1 MGSVQRRKSLAHLSN
16 LKQERNESIKKYL
29 ARFRK
34 EVAQIEDASD
44 VAVIAAFTNGLQ
56 SGRLSFDL
64 RRKRPKT
71 YEEMMEIA
79 GDYALAEEEE
89 VAQGGSYVHGHKP
102 DSKPDHKDDKKTQP
116 RDRQR
121 DEKGQKGYPRE
132 GRGNAR
138 ANKFRG
144 RYNHYTPLTGDQEE
158 ILSVVKDKG
167 LAKYPRQQSA
177 NARRDTTK
185 YCRFHKDHGHDTSK
199 CFQLRDHIESLIR
212 DGHLKDFA
220 LKGDKHGGCQDS
232 RQGNGQE
239 RKSPRRNS
247 PNATINTIFSGPH
260 TGRSNRERMSEVREV
275 MYESRSMEINSVQ
288 RNPKKGREGH
298 DPITFTAED
307 SDGIDAK
314 PNDAIVVGV
323 RIAHRDVLRVMIDNG
338 SSSDILSARVYDELR
353 LDRKDLEPFHVP
365 LKGFGGAEVRSLGTV
380 KLPVRFGT
388 APCRRTILLDFVVVD
403 IHNWPYNALL
413 GRPFLNKARA
423 VTSTHAL
430 KIKFPTE
437 FGVGELRGSQE
448 MARRANLSIFKD
460 KAGMETL
467 SIFEVDR
474 EVQEDNPKNFELDP
488 RDKTSTEKEE
498 PTESVVLD
506 EAEPDKT
513 VKIRARLTKQ
523 VKKDVTSL
531 LKEYKGIFAW
541 CHEDMPGID
550 RSVIS
555 YNLAVNEKCKP
566 VVQKRR
572 SFNPERSAAIKEEVS
587 KLLAA
592 RSIREVKYPEWVANV
607 VLVKKKNNQWRM
619 CVDFTDLNKA
629 CPKDSFPLPRIDQLV
644 DATAGHETLSFM
656 DAYSRYNQIK
666 MHRPDEEK
674 IAFTTDQGLY
684 CYIVMPFGLK
694 NAGATYQRLVNK
706 MFARQIGRNMEVYV
720 DDMLTKSIT
729 ANRHTDDL
737 RETFDVLVRYGMKLN
752 PAKCVFGVPS
762 GRFLGYQV
770 HQRGIEVNPE
780 KIQALAKMV
789 SPRTLKD
796 VQKLTGCLASLSRFI
811 AKSTDRCL
819 PFFKALKKGK
829 GVEWNEDCEK
839 AFQALKDYLG
849 QAPLLSKPET
859 GETLYKY
866 LSVSKAAT
874 SSVLVRQEEEIQ
886 KPIYYTSKALLPAET
901 RYSPAEKMA
910 LALITAARKLRPY
923 FQAHKIG
930 VYTNCPLKLIL
941 QKPEVSGRLTKWA
954 IELSEFDV
962 EYLPRTAI
970 KAQAVADF
978 VAEFTEPSIEV
989 ARMMVEQNKK
999 VFKWQLRVDGSSNT
1013 HGSGAGVVVSTPEG
1027 DSVECALRF
1036 DFKATNNQVEYE
1048 ALIAGLK
1055 VCTVLG
1061 ADEIEIFSDSQVVVN
1076 QVLDEYQARDESM
1089 ITYLELAKELL
1100 GRFKEYR
1107 IVHVPRK
1114 ENEQADALAK
1124 LASSTINIWPKSISM
1139 IRLLQLSI
1147 VRSKEVGAVFG
1158 ERNSW
1163 ITPIKEY
1170 LVNDVLPSDP
1180 LEAKRLKYKATRYSV
1195 LNGELYKRGYSRA
1208 LQRCVGPEKAE
1219 GILRSIHS
1227 GNCGNHAGGAS
1238 LAHKTLRQGFFWPT
1252 LFADAKRI
1260 AARCEACQKIANNI
1274 RQPPKLLQ
1282 SITSPWPFAM
1292 WGIDL
1297 IGPMPTATGGAKHAI
1312 VAVDY
1317 FTKWLEAE
1325 PLVHITEA
1333 NTISFVK
1340 KNILYRFEVPNTII
1354 TDNGTQ
1360 FDGRKFRE
1368 LCDKYSIN
1376 NYYASPAHPQ
1386 TNGQTEAVNKIIKHN
1401 LKAKLATKKGS
1412 WADKLPQVL

>member
-16 LKQERNESIKKYL
+16 LKQERNETIKKYL
-29 ARFRK
+29 ARFGK

-44 VAVIAAFTNGLQ
+44 VVVIAAFTNGLQ

-64 RRKRPKT
+64 RRERPKT

-89 VAQGGSYVHGHKP
+89 VAQGGSY
-102 DSKPDHKDDKKTQP
+102 
-116 RDRQR
+116 
-121 DEKGQKGYPRE
+121 
-132 GRGNAR
+132 
-138 ANKFRG
+138 
-144 RYNHYTPLTGDQEE
+144 EE
-158 ILSVVKDKG
+158 ILYVVEDKG

-185 YCRFHKDHGHDTSK
+185 YCRFHKDHGHETLK

-220 LKGDKHGGCQDS
+220 LKGDKHGGRQDS
-232 RQGNGQE
+232 RQGNVQE
-239 RKSPRRNS
+239 RKSPRRNN
-247 PNATINTIFSGPH
+247 PNATINTIFGGPH
-260 TGRSNRERMSEVREV
+260 TGRSNQERMSEVREV
-275 MYESRSMEINSVQ
+275 MYESRSMEINYVQ

-323 RIAHRDVLRVMIDNG
+323 RIAHRDVLRVMINNG
-338 SSSDILSARVYDELR
+338 SSANILSARVYDELR

-365 LKGFGGAEVRSLGTV
+365 LKGFGGAEVRSLGTM

-430 KIKFPTE
+430 KIKFLTE
-437 FGVGELRGSQE
+437 LGVGELKGSQE
-448 MARRANLSIFKD
+448 MARRTNLSIFKD
-460 KAGMETL
+460 KARMETL
-467 SIFEVDR
+467 SIFEVDK
-474 EVQEDNPKNFELDP
+474 EVQEDNPKTFELDP
-488 RDKTSTEKEE
+488 RDETSREKEE
-498 PTESVVLD
+498 PTESIVLN

-513 VKIRARLTKQ
+513 VKIGARLTER
-523 VKKDVTSL
+523 VKKDVTNL
-531 LKEYKGIFAW
+531 LREYKEIFAW

-555 YNLAVNEKCKP
+555 HNLAVNEKCKP

-592 RSIREVKYPEWVANV
+592 RLIREVKYPEWVANV
-607 VLVKKKNNQWRM
+607 VLVKKKNKQWRM

-644 DATAGHETLSFM
+644 DAIAGHETLSFM
-656 DAYSRYNQIK
+656 DAYSGYNQIK
-666 MHRPDEEK
+666 MHKPDEEK
-674 IAFTTDQGLY
+674 TAFTTDQGLY
-684 CYIVMPFGLK
+684 CYTVMPFGLK

-729 ANRHTDDL
+729 ADKHTGDL
-737 RETFDVLVRYGMKLN
+737 RETFDVLVKYGMKLN
-752 PAKCVFGVPS
+752 PAKCVFVVPS

-770 HQRGIEVNPE
+770 HQRGIE
-780 KIQALAKMV
+780 
-789 SPRTLKD
+789 
-796 VQKLTGCLASLSRFI
+796 
-811 AKSTDRCL
+811 
-819 PFFKALKKGK
+819 
-829 GVEWNEDCEK
+829 
-839 AFQALKDYLG
+839 
-849 QAPLLSKPET
+849 
-859 GETLYKY
+859 
-866 LSVSKAAT
+866 
-874 SSVLVRQEEEIQ
+874 
-886 KPIYYTSKALLPAET
+886 
-901 RYSPAEKMA
+901 
-910 LALITAARKLRPY
+910 
-923 FQAHKIG
+923 
-930 VYTNCPLKLIL
+930 
-941 QKPEVSGRLTKWA
+941 KPEVSGRSTKWA

-999 VFKWQLRVDGSSNT
+999 IFKWQLRVDSSSNM
-1013 HGSGAGVVVSTPEG
+1013 HGSGARVVVSTPKG

-1036 DFKATNNQVEYE
+1036 DFKATNNQAEYE

-1061 ADEIEIFSDSQVVVN
+1061 ADEVEIFNDSQVVVN

-1100 GRFKEYR
+1100 GRFKEY
-1107 IVHVPRK
+1107 IIAHVPRE

-1124 LASSTINIWPKSISM
+1124 LASATINIWPKSISI
-1139 IRLLQLSI
+1139 IRLLQPSI
-1147 VRSKEVGAVFG
+1147 VKSKEVGAVFG

-1163 ITPIKEY
+1163 MTPIKEY
-1170 LVNDVLPSDP
+1170 IVNDVLPSDP
-1180 LEAKRLKYKATRYSV
+1180 LEAKRLKYRATRYSV

-1208 LQRCVGPEKAE
+1208 LQRCVGPEEAE
-1219 GILRSIHS
+1219 GILRSTHS
-1227 GNCGNHAGGAS
+1227 ENCGNHAGGVS
-1238 LAHKTLRQGFFWPT
+1238 LAHKTLRQGFYWPT
-1252 LFADAKRI
+1252 LFANAKRV

-1274 RQPPKLLQ
+1274 RQPPELLQ

-1297 IGPMPTATGGAKHAI
+1297 IDPMPTATRGAKHAI

-1317 FTKWLEAE
+1317 FTKWVEAE

-1340 KNILYRFEVPNTII
+1340 KNILYRFGIPNTII

-1360 FDGRKFRE
+1360 FDGRKCRE
-1368 LCDKYSIN
+1368 LCDKYGIN

-1386 TNGQTEAVNKIIKHN
+1386 TNGQTKAVNKIIKHN

>member
-29 ARFRK
+29 ARFGK

-64 RRKRPKT
+64 RRDRPKT

-102 DSKPDHKDDKKTQP
+102 DSKSDHKDDKKMQS
-116 RDRQR
+116 RDHQK
-121 DEKGQKGYPRE
+121 DEKGQKG
-132 GRGNAR
+132 
-138 ANKFRG
+138 
-144 RYNHYTPLTGDQEE
+144 
-158 ILSVVKDKG
+158 
-167 LAKYPRQQSA
+167 
-177 NARRDTTK
+177 RDTTK
-185 YCRFHKDHGHDTSK
+185 YCRFHKDHGHETSK

-220 LKGDKHGGCQDS
+220 LKGDKHGGRQDS
-232 RQGNGQE
+232 RQGNGQD

-247 PNATINTIFSGPH
+247 PNATINTIFGGPH

-275 MYESRSMEINSVQ
+275 MYEGRSMEINSVQ

-323 RIAHRDVLRVMIDNG
+323 RIAHRDVFRVMIDNG
-338 SSSDILSARVYDELR
+338 SSADILSARVYDELR
-353 LDRKDLEPFHVP
+353 LDKKDLEPFHVP

-380 KLPVRFGT
+380 KL
-388 APCRRTILLDFVVVD
+388 
-403 IHNWPYNALL
+403 
-413 GRPFLNKARA
+413 PFLNKARA

-467 SIFEVDR
+467 NIFEVDM
-474 EVQEDNPKNFELDP
+474 EVQEDNPENFELDP
-488 RDKTSTEKEE
+488 RDKTSREKEE
-498 PTESVVLD
+498 PTESIILD
-506 EAEPDKT
+506 ETEPDKT
-513 VKIRARLTKQ
+513 VKIGARLTEQ
-523 VKKDVTSL
+523 VKKDVMNL
-531 LKEYKGIFAW
+531 LKEYRGIFAW

-550 RSVIS
+550 RSIIS
-555 YNLAVNEKCKP
+555 HNLVVNEKCKP

-592 RSIREVKYPEWVANV
+592 GSIREVKYPEWVTNV

-644 DATAGHETLSFM
+644 DATTGHETLSFM
-656 DAYSRYNQIK
+656 DAYSGYNQIK
-666 MHRPDEEK
+666 MHKPDEEK
-674 IAFTTDQGLY
+674 TAFTTDQGLY
-684 CYIVMPFGLK
+684 CYTVMPFGLK
-694 NAGATYQRLVNK
+694 NAGVTYQRLVNK

-720 DDMLTKSIT
+720 DDMLTKSVT
-729 ANRHTDDL
+729 ADRHADDL
-737 RETFDVLVRYGMKLN
+737 RETFDVLVKYGMKLN
-752 PAKCVFGVPS
+752 LAKCVFGVPS

-770 HQRGIEVNPE
+770 HQRGIDVNPE
-780 KIQALAKMV
+780 KIQALARMV
-789 SPRTLKD
+789 SPKTLKD
-796 VQKLTGCLASLSRFI
+796 VQKLTGCLESLSRFI

-829 GVEWNEDCEK
+829 GIEWNEDCEK
-839 AFQALKDYLG
+839 TFQALKDYLG

-859 GETLYKY
+859 GETLYMY
-866 LSVSKAAT
+866 LSVSEAAI
-874 SSVLVRQEEEIQ
+874 SSVLVRQEDGIQ

-923 FQAHKIG
+923 FQAHRIG

-962 EYLPRTAI
+962 EYLTRTAI
-970 KAQAVADF
+970 KAQTVADF
-978 VAEFTEPSIEV
+978 VVEFTEPSIEV

-999 VFKWQLRVDGSSNT
+999 IFKWQLRVDGSSNT
-1013 HGSGAGVVVSTPEG
+1013 YGSGAGVVLTTPEG
-1027 DSVECALRF
+1027 DSIECALRF
-1036 DFKATNNQVEYE
+1036 DFKATNNQAEYE

-1055 VCTVLG
+1055 ISTVLG
-1061 ADEIEIFSDSQVVVN
+1061 ADEVEILSDSQVVVN
-1076 QVLDEYQARDESM
+1076 QPSIVK
-1089 ITYLELAKELL
+1089 TKEL
-1100 GRFKEYR
+1100 
-1107 IVHVPRK
+1107 
-1114 ENEQADALAK
+1114 
-1124 LASSTINIWPKSISM
+1124 
-1139 IRLLQLSI
+1139 
-1147 VRSKEVGAVFG
+1147 GAVFG

-1180 LEAKRLKYKATRYSV
+1180 LEAKRLKYRATRYSV

-1208 LQRCVGPEKAE
+1208 LQRCVGPEEAE
-1219 GILRSIHS
+1219 
-1227 GNCGNHAGGAS
+1227 
-1238 LAHKTLRQGFFWPT
+1238 
-1252 LFADAKRI
+1252 
-1260 AARCEACQKIANNI
+1260 ARCEACQKIANNI
-1274 RQPPKLLQ
+1274 RQPPELLQ

-1317 FTKWLEAE
+1317 FTKWVEAE

-1340 KNILYRFEVPNTII
+1340 KNILYRFGIPNTII

-1368 LCDKYSIN
+1368 LCDKYGIN
-1376 NYYASPAHPQ
+1376 NYYASPAHP
-1386 TNGQTEAVNKIIKHN
+1386 
-1401 LKAKLATKKGS
+1401 
-1412 WADKLPQVL
+1412 

>member
-1 MGSVQRRKSLAHLSN
+1 
-16 LKQERNESIKKYL
+16 
-29 ARFRK
+29 
-34 EVAQIEDASD
+34 
-44 VAVIAAFTNGLQ
+44 
-56 SGRLSFDL
+56 
-64 RRKRPKT
+64 
-71 YEEMMEIA
+71 
-79 GDYALAEEEE
+79 
-89 VAQGGSYVHGHKP
+89 
-102 DSKPDHKDDKKTQP
+102 
-116 RDRQR
+116 
-121 DEKGQKGYPRE
+121 
-132 GRGNAR
+132 
-138 ANKFRG
+138 
-144 RYNHYTPLTGDQEE
+144 
-158 ILSVVKDKG
+158 
-167 LAKYPRQQSA
+167 
-177 NARRDTTK
+177 
-185 YCRFHKDHGHDTSK
+185 
-199 CFQLRDHIESLIR
+199 
-212 DGHLKDFA
+212 
-220 LKGDKHGGCQDS
+220 
-232 RQGNGQE
+232 
-239 RKSPRRNS
+239 
-247 PNATINTIFSGPH
+247 
-260 TGRSNRERMSEVREV
+260 MSEVREV
-275 MYESRSMEINSVQ
+275 MYESRSMEINYVQ

-298 DPITFTAED
+298 DLITFTAED

-323 RIAHRDVLRVMIDNG
+323 RIVHRDVLRVMIDNG
-338 SSSDILSARVYDELR
+338 SSANILSARVYDELR

-365 LKGFGGAEVRSLGTV
+365 LKGFGGTEVRSLGTV
-380 KLPVRFGT
+380 KLSVRFGT
-388 APCRRTILLDFVVVD
+388 APCRRTILLDFFIVD

-413 GRPFLNKARA
+413 GRPFLNKARV

-474 EVQEDNPKNFELDP
+474 EVQEDNPENFKLDP
-488 RDKTSTEKEE
+488 RDKTSREKEE

-513 VKIRARLTKQ
+513 VKIGARLTEQ

-555 YNLAVNEKCKP
+555 HNLAVNEKCKP

-572 SFNPERSAAIKEEVS
+572 SFNPERSASIKEEVS

-592 RSIREVKYPEWVANV
+592 RLIREVKYPEWVANV

-656 DAYSRYNQIK
+656 DAYSGYNLIK
-666 MHRPDEEK
+666 MHKPDEEK
-674 IAFTTDQGLY
+674 TTFTTDQRLY
-684 CYIVMPFGLK
+684 CYTVMPFSLK

-706 MFARQIGRNMEVYV
+706 MFARQIRRNMEVYV

-729 ANRHTDDL
+729 ADRHTDDL

-789 SPRTLKD
+789 SPRILED

-859 GETLYKY
+859 GETLYMY
-866 LSVSKAAT
+866 LSVSEAAT
-874 SSVLVRQEEEIQ
+874 SSVL
-886 KPIYYTSKALLPAET
+886 
-901 RYSPAEKMA
+901 
-910 LALITAARKLRPY
+910 
-923 FQAHKIG
+923 
-930 VYTNCPLKLIL
+930 
-941 QKPEVSGRLTKWA
+941 KPEVSGRLTKWA

-999 VFKWQLRVDGSSNT
+999 IFKWQLCVDGLSNM

-1036 DFKATNNQVEYE
+1036 DFKATNNQAEYE

-1061 ADEIEIFSDSQVVVN
+1061 ADEVEIFSDSQVVVN

-1107 IVHVPRK
+1107 IIHVHRE

-1124 LASSTINIWPKSISM
+1124 LASATINIWPKSISM
-1139 IRLLQLSI
+1139 IRLLQPS
-1147 VRSKEVGAVFG
+1147 VVKSKEVGAVFG
-1158 ERNSW
+1158 ERNSR

-1180 LEAKRLKYKATRYSV
+1180 LEAKRLKYRATRYSV

-1208 LQRCVGPEKAE
+1208 LQRCVGPEEAE

-1227 GNCGNHAGGAS
+1227 GNCENHAGGVS
-1238 LAHKTLRQGFFWPT
+1238 LANKTLRQGFYWPT
-1252 LFADAKRI
+1252 LFADAKRV
-1260 AARCEACQKIANNI
+1260 AVRCEACQKIANNI
-1274 RQPPKLLQ
+1274 RQPPELLQ

-1297 IGPMPTATGGAKHAI
+1297 IGLMPTATGGAKHAI

-1317 FTKWLEAE
+1317 FTKWVEAE

-1340 KNILYRFEVPNTII
+1340 KNILYRFGIPNTII

-1368 LCDKYSIN
+1368 LCDKYGIN
-1376 NYYASPAHPQ
+1376 NYYASPAHP
-1386 TNGQTEAVNKIIKHN
+1386 
-1401 LKAKLATKKGS
+1401 
-1412 WADKLPQVL
+1412 

>member
-1 MGSVQRRKSLAHLSN
+1 
-16 LKQERNESIKKYL
+16 
-29 ARFRK
+29 
-34 EVAQIEDASD
+34 
-44 VAVIAAFTNGLQ
+44 
-56 SGRLSFDL
+56 
-64 RRKRPKT
+64 
-71 YEEMMEIA
+71 
-79 GDYALAEEEE
+79 
-89 VAQGGSYVHGHKP
+89 
-102 DSKPDHKDDKKTQP
+102 
-116 RDRQR
+116 
-121 DEKGQKGYPRE
+121 
-132 GRGNAR
+132 
-138 ANKFRG
+138 
-144 RYNHYTPLTGDQEE
+144 
-158 ILSVVKDKG
+158 
-167 LAKYPRQQSA
+167 
-177 NARRDTTK
+177 
-185 YCRFHKDHGHDTSK
+185 
-199 CFQLRDHIESLIR
+199 
-212 DGHLKDFA
+212 
-220 LKGDKHGGCQDS
+220 
-232 RQGNGQE
+232 
-239 RKSPRRNS
+239 
-247 PNATINTIFSGPH
+247 
-260 TGRSNRERMSEVREV
+260 
-275 MYESRSMEINSVQ
+275 
-288 RNPKKGREGH
+288 
-298 DPITFTAED
+298 
-307 SDGIDAK
+307 
-314 PNDAIVVGV
+314 
-323 RIAHRDVLRVMIDNG
+323 
-338 SSSDILSARVYDELR
+338 
-353 LDRKDLEPFHVP
+353 
-365 LKGFGGAEVRSLGTV
+365 
-380 KLPVRFGT
+380 
-388 APCRRTILLDFVVVD
+388 
-403 IHNWPYNALL
+403 
-413 GRPFLNKARA
+413 
-423 VTSTHAL
+423 
-430 KIKFPTE
+430 
-437 FGVGELRGSQE
+437 
-448 MARRANLSIFKD
+448 
-460 KAGMETL
+460 METL

-474 EVQEDNPKNFELDP
+474 EVQEDNPENFELDP
-488 RDKTSTEKEE
+488 RDKTSREKEE
-498 PTESVVLD
+498 PTKSVVLD

-513 VKIRARLTKQ
+513 VKIGARMTEQ

-550 RSVIS
+550 RGVIS
-555 YNLAVNEKCKP
+555 HNLAVNEKCKP

-572 SFNPERSAAIKEEVS
+572 SFNPERSAAIREEVS

-656 DAYSRYNQIK
+656 DAYSGYNQIK
-666 MHRPDEEK
+666 MHKPDEEK
-674 IAFTTDQGLY
+674 TAFTTDQRLY
-684 CYIVMPFGLK
+684 CYTVMPFGLK

-729 ANRHTDDL
+729 ADKHTDDL
-737 RETFDVLVRYGMKLN
+737 KETFDVLVRYGMKLN
-752 PAKCVFGVPS
+752 PAKCVFGVSS

-796 VQKLTGCLASLSRFI
+796 VQKLTGCLALLSRFI

-859 GETLYKY
+859 GETLYMY
-866 LSVSKAAT
+866 LSVSEAAT
-874 SSVLVRQEEEIQ
+874 SSVLVKQEDGIQ

-901 RYSPAEKMA
+901 RYSLAEKMA
-910 LALITAARKLRPY
+910 LALITTARKLRPY

-930 VYTNCPLKLIL
+930 VCTNCPLKLKLIL

-978 VAEFTEPSIEV
+978 VAEFTKPSIEV

-1036 DFKATNNQVEYE
+1036 DFKATNNQAEYE

-1061 ADEIEIFSDSQVVVN
+1061 ADEVEIFSDSQVVVN

-1107 IVHVPRK
+1107 IVHVPRE

-1124 LASSTINIWPKSISM
+1124 LASATINIWPKI
-1139 IRLLQLSI
+1139 
-1147 VRSKEVGAVFG
+1147 
-1158 ERNSW
+1158 
-1163 ITPIKEY
+1163 
-1170 LVNDVLPSDP
+1170 
-1180 LEAKRLKYKATRYSV
+1180 

-1208 LQRCVGPEKAE
+1208 LQRCVGPEEAE

-1227 GNCGNHAGGAS
+1227 GNCGNHAGGVS
-1238 LAHKTLRQGFFWPT
+1238 LAHKTLRQGFYWPT
-1252 LFADAKRI
+1252 LFADAKRV

-1274 RQPPKLLQ
+1274 RQPPELLQ
-1282 SITSPWPFAM
+1282 SITSPWPFVM

-1317 FTKWLEAE
+1317 FTKFG
-1325 PLVHITEA
+1325 I
-1333 NTISFVK
+1333 
-1340 KNILYRFEVPNTII
+1340 PNTII

-1368 LCDKYSIN
+1368 LCDKYGIS

-1412 WADKLPQVL
+1412 WADKLP